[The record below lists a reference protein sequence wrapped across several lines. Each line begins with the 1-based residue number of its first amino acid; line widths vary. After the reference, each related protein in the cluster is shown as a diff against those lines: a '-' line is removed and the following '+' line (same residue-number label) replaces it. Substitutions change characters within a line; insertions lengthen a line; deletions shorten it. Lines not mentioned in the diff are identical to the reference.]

1 MLEQIRANLSN
12 STTILGVGVVAIFAT
27 IVIPLPGFA
36 IDFLIM
42 ISLLSGLLILLTA
55 LASKGPADFTVFP
68 TVLLATTIYRLAVN
82 VSTTRMI
89 LSKGEA
95 SNSAL
100 VNAFGT
106 FVVGGGTS
114 MGSYVIGAV
123 IFVILVLVQIM
134 VITKGA
140 TRVSEVAARFAL
152 DGMTQKQ
159 MSIDTDLQNGHITE
173 QEARKRREDVQ
184 KESQFYGAMDGASKF
199 IQGDVRVGLIITA
212 VNIIG
217 GLIIGMTIH
226 GEPFSDALARYTKFT
241 IGDGLVNQI
250 PALMISTATGI
261 IVTRSVG
268 DKSLPEDITT
278 QLLRNPQIL
287 YVVGTVLVLSGILP
301 GFPLLTLWSM
311 GGLMLYLGYSMERSL
326 KNEKL
331 EEVRK
336 EKEKK
341 EDKAPESF
349 TSHVRTEKLAVEI
362 GYGLIP
368 LVDPKSGGTLLD
380 QISRLRGQFARD
392 MGLIVPPVRIRDNM
406 HLDPNQYNIRLDG
419 NVVGDFVLKPDQLI
433 AINSGRVTQPL
444 KGVQEFTEPTYGMKS
459 VWIAPDMKQE
469 AENSGYDV
477 VDPPTVI
484 ATHLNSVIQK
494 ASAEMMGRQEIK
506 DILDSVQKDN
516 PVIVR
521 EVLEEKKISLGRIQ
535 EILKLLLREGVSIKN
550 MVKILEV
557 VANLAEKTQP
567 GLVDPY
573 IASES
578 VRMALRR
585 QIVADYVHEG
595 KLQCITMHPDVERRL
610 RDGIHADPQEGY
622 VLALKPE
629 LNQAIR
635 DAFAA
640 EMQAAREKGITIP
653 VFLSSRVVRG
663 PLYDLL
669 ARFLPPGNFAV
680 LAHEEVPQGAGI
692 RVDVIGQVALA
703 QREAVPV

>member
-1 MLEQIRANLSN
+1 MLEQIRANLNN
-12 STTILGVGVVAIFAT
+12 STTILGLGVIAVFAT
-27 IVIPLPGFA
+27 IVIPLPGFI

-42 ISLLSGLLILLTA
+42 LSLLSGLLILLTA

-68 TVLLATTIYRLAVN
+68 TILLATTIYRLAVN

-89 LSKGEA
+89 LTKGEA

-106 FVVGGGTS
+106 FVVGGGNT

-123 IFVILVLVQIM
+123 IFIILILVQIM

-199 IQGDVRVGLIITA
+199 VQGDVRVGLIITA

-217 GLIIGMTIH
+217 GLIIGMTIR
-226 GEPFSDALARYTKFT
+226 GEPFTEALALYTKFT
-241 IGDGLVNQI
+241 IGDGLVNQL

-268 DKSLPEDITT
+268 DKSLPEDITS

-287 YVVGTVLVLSGILP
+287 YVTGGVLVLSGILP
-301 GFPLLTLWSM
+301 GFPFLTLSSM
-311 GGLMLYLGYSMERSL
+311 GGFLFYLGYSMERTI
-326 KNEKL
+326 KQEKV
-331 EEVRK
+331 EESRK

-341 EDKAPESF
+341 EDKGPETF
-349 TSHVRTEKLAVEI
+349 TGEVRTEKLSVEI

-380 QISRLRGQFARD
+380 QISRLRGTFAREL
-392 MGLIVPPVRIRDNM
+392 GLIVPPVRIRDNM
-406 HLDPNQYNIRLDG
+406 NLDPNQYNIRLEG
-419 NVVGDFVLKPDQLI
+419 NVVGDFTLKPDQLI
-433 AINSGRVTQPL
+433 AINSGRVSQPL
-444 KGVQEFTEPTYGMKS
+444 KGLPEFQEPTFGMKA
-459 VWIAPDMKQE
+459 VWISTDMKQD
-469 AENSGYDV
+469 AENAGYDV
-477 VDPPTVI
+477 VDPSTVI
-484 ATHLNSVIQK
+484 ATHLDSVIRK
-494 ASAEMMGRQEIK
+494 GSAEMMGRQEIK
-506 DILDSVQKDN
+506 GILDSVRKDN
-516 PVIVR
+516 EVIVR
-521 EVLEEKKISLGRIQ
+521 EVLDEKKISLGKIQ

-557 VANLAEKTQP
+557 IANLAEKSQ
-567 GLVDPY
+567 GAVDSY
-573 IASES
+573 LATES
-578 VRMALRR
+578 VRLALRR
-585 QIVADYVHEG
+585 QIVADYVHQG
-595 KLQCITMHPDVERRL
+595 RLQAITMQPDIERRL
-610 RDGIHADPQEGY
+610 RDSIHSDPQEGY
-622 VLALKPE
+622 VLAMKPD
-629 LNQAIR
+629 LQQAIR
-635 DAFAA
+635 DAFAS
-640 EMQAAREKGITIP
+640 ELQAARERGITVP

-663 PLYDLL
+663 PLFDLL
-669 ARFLPPGNFAV
+669 SRFLPAGGFAV

-692 RVDVIGQVALA
+692 RVEVVGQVTL
-703 QREAVPV
+703 QREAAVT